1 MKGVIYARY
10 SSDNQ
15 REESI
20 EGQLRECKEYA
31 ERNDITILGT
41 YIDRALSAKTDN
53 RPEFQHMIK
62 ESAKGLFDVVL
73 VWKLDRFARNRYD
86 SARYKN
92 LLKKNGVKVI
102 SAREN
107 ISEGSE
113 GIILEAMLE
122 GYAEYYSA
130 ELSEKVIRGLTDN
143 ALKCKYNGGTV
154 PMGYY
159 IDEQQYYQI
168 DPKTAPVVLEMF
180 TKYSEG
186 ATMQELV
193 NLLNSRG
200 MRSIRGGKITLNI
213 MNHLLKNRR
222 YMGEYSYRDVVK
234 ENGIPAIVPKE
245 LFERVQERLAKNKK
259 APARHKAEDDYLLTT
274 KLYCGKCGSF
284 MVGESGTSH
293 TMKVHRYYRCV
304 NTKKKK
310 LCDKK
315 AVKKDWIEDLVVNY
329 TMKAI
334 MNDEVMERL
343 IDTLMELQKKESTD
357 LPLLKKQLAETEKG
371 INNMLNAIQAGI
383 FTPSTKQRLDELE
396 ETKSQ
401 LEVSI
406 LQEEMH
412 KPLLTREQI
421 AFFIYRFRKFD
432 VTKREQR
439 QRLIDS
445 FVNAVYLY
453 EDKIILTFNYKDG
466 SKTITLAEVEGSDLS
481 VLGAER
487 KPLCIQGFF
496 PAQKNQTRQNPDKN
510 FYCSSFYFLN
520 YFSFKKIRGNSFL
533 DPSDFLFF
541 FFSEFSL
548 QFLFLQVRSYNL
560 RCIASLF
567 QCFDDTVLVIGAECL
582 HCDAELYCS
591 TSVRCEELVVV
602 QFDDVSVLV
611 CNHLGN
617 AYQLAWFIRQ
627 KNGYSKDTVSLDQ
640 SVLDHGRHGDDV
652 HISAA

>member
-122 GYAEYYSA
+122 GDAEYYSA

-274 KLYCGKCGSF
+274 KLFCGTCGAM
-284 MVGESGTSH
+284 MVGESGTSASKGRKYH
-293 TMKVHRYYRCV
+293 YYRCV
-304 NTKKKK
+304 NTKKQKSCNAK
-310 LCDKK
+310 HKSIRK
-315 AVKKDWIEDLVVNY
+315 TPIENAVVN
-329 TMKAI
+329 A
-334 MNDEVMERL
+334 VMAKVMDDNFVEY
-343 IDTLMELQKKESTD
+343 IADTVMDIQTRESSV
-357 LPLLKKQLAETEKG
+357 LPALRHQLEETERG
-371 INNMLNAIQAGI
+371 ITNMLNAIQMGI
-383 FTPSTKQRLDELE
+383 INASTKQRLDELE
-396 ETKSQ
+396 DRKADIELQ
-401 LEVSI
+401 I
-406 LQEEMH
+406 IQEEMKH
-412 KPLLTREQI
+412 PMLTREDVTYWI
-421 AFFIYRFRKFD
+421 CRFRTLD
-432 VTKREQR
+432 VSKLEERR
-439 QRLIDS
+439 RLIDS
-445 FVNAVYLY
+445 FVNSVTVFDDY
-453 EDKIILTFNYKDG
+453 ILITFNYK
-466 SKTITLAEVEGSDLS
+466 EGEERLDFTDIESSDLQS
-481 VLGAER
+481 VGGPCR
-487 KPLCIQGFF
+487 
-496 PAQKNQTRQNPDKN
+496 
-510 FYCSSFYFLN
+510 
-520 YFSFKKIRGNSFL
+520 
-533 DPSDFLFF
+533 
-541 FFSEFSL
+541 
-548 QFLFLQVRSYNL
+548 
-560 RCIASLF
+560 
-567 QCFDDTVLVIGAECL
+567 
-582 HCDAELYCS
+582 
-591 TSVRCEELVVV
+591 
-602 QFDDVSVLV
+602 
-611 CNHLGN
+611 
-617 AYQLAWFIRQ
+617 
-627 KNGYSKDTVSLDQ
+627 VSL
-640 SVLDHGRHGDDV
+640 
-652 HISAA
+652 

>member
-20 EGQLRECKEYA
+20 EGQLRECKDYA
-31 ERNDITILGT
+31 ERNGITILGT

-53 RPEFQHMIK
+53 RPEFQKMIK
-62 ESAKGLFDVVL
+62 DSAKGLLDVVL

-159 IDEQQYYQI
+159 IDEQQFYQI

-234 ENGIPAIVPKE
+234 EDGIPAIVPKE

-274 KLYCGKCGSF
+274 KLYCGKCGS
-284 MVGESGTSH
+284 
-293 TMKVHRYYRCV
+293 
-304 NTKKKK
+304 
-310 LCDKK
+310 
-315 AVKKDWIEDLVVNY
+315 
-329 TMKAI
+329 
-334 MNDEVMERL
+334 
-343 IDTLMELQKKESTD
+343 
-357 LPLLKKQLAETEKG
+357 
-371 INNMLNAIQAGI
+371 
-383 FTPSTKQRLDELE
+383 
-396 ETKSQ
+396 
-401 LEVSI
+401 
-406 LQEEMH
+406 
-412 KPLLTREQI
+412 
-421 AFFIYRFRKFD
+421 
-432 VTKREQR
+432 
-439 QRLIDS
+439 
-445 FVNAVYLY
+445 
-453 EDKIILTFNYKDG
+453 
-466 SKTITLAEVEGSDLS
+466 
-481 VLGAER
+481 
-487 KPLCIQGFF
+487 
-496 PAQKNQTRQNPDKN
+496 
-510 FYCSSFYFLN
+510 
-520 YFSFKKIRGNSFL
+520 
-533 DPSDFLFF
+533 
-541 FFSEFSL
+541 
-548 QFLFLQVRSYNL
+548 
-560 RCIASLF
+560 
-567 QCFDDTVLVIGAECL
+567 
-582 HCDAELYCS
+582 
-591 TSVRCEELVVV
+591 
-602 QFDDVSVLV
+602 
-611 CNHLGN
+611 
-617 AYQLAWFIRQ
+617 
-627 KNGYSKDTVSLDQ
+627 
-640 SVLDHGRHGDDV
+640 
-652 HISAA
+652 